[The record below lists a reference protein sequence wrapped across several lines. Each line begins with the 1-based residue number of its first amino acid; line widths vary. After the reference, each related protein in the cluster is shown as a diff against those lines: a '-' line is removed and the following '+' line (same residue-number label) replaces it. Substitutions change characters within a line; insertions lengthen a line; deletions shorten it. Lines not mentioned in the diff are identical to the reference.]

1 MELAPV
7 FGNFCSTFISY
18 SSDEGFEGST
28 SESPLRGRTTKFC
41 HKWKSPVK
49 TRVDPYF
56 LESSPISL
64 QKRRSGRVEHN
75 QVQEITS
82 AAKKDARFDVIE
94 QLEQRNLHQIIFK
107 IFSFC
112 GDREIY
118 FPTLL
123 SLGVGGFIFGTT
135 VIHNQKPLLE
145 LSF

>member
-7 FGNFCSTFISY
+7 FGNYCSTFISY

-41 HKWKSPVK
+41 NKWKSPVK

-82 AAKKDARFDVIE
+82 AAKKDVRFDVIE

-112 GDREIY
+112 GDREI
-118 FPTLL
+118 
-123 SLGVGGFIFGTT
+123 
-135 VIHNQKPLLE
+135 QKVFRINLYWF
-145 LSF
+145 S